1 MKKIIICL
9 LIFVKFNLASDF
21 DDVKNNLIKMNE
33 NAEIS
38 QTKINKLDDES
49 RKNLNEYRNLESKF
63 KTLQAY
69 EKQLEFQIKSQE
81 KEIKSL
87 EKQILSLE
95 ETKQIIFPL
104 TEKMTFAFSQ
114 LLDKDIPFLKEERT
128 KRADDLKQMLE
139 FSDVSLSEKYR
150 RIIEAYKIEYD
161 FANTIESY
169 QDDLS
174 VGGEVLKVDFLR
186 VGRMGLYY
194 LSLDEQKAGY
204 YDNAEKNFK
213 PLDKIYL
220 KNIKQAVKV
229 AKKHS
234 APNVLL
240 LPIKAQR
247 IN

>member
-1 MKKIIICL
+1 MNRVLILCL
-9 LIFVKFNLASDF
+9 VFVKFAFGADF
-21 DDVKNNLIKMNE
+21 DDVKNGVITMNE
-33 NAEIS
+33 NAAAS
-38 QTKINKLDDES
+38 QNKIDKLDDET
-49 RKNLNEYRNLESKF
+49 RKNLSEFRSLDSKL

-69 EKQLEFQIKSQE
+69 EKQLEFQVQSQE

-87 EKQILSLE
+87 ENQILSLE
-95 ETKQIIFPL
+95 ETKQIVFPL
-104 TEKMTFAFSQ
+104 TEKMASAFGELVQ
-114 LLDKDIPFLKEERT
+114 KDIPFLSDERQ
-128 KRADDLKQMLE
+128 KRAESLKQMLE
-139 FSDVSLSEKYR
+139 FSDISLSEKYR

-161 FANTIESY
+161 FTNTIEAY
-169 QDDLS
+169 QGDLS

-204 YDNAEKNFK
+204 YDVAEKGFK
-213 PLDKIYL
+213 TLDKQYL

-234 APNVLL
+234 APNVLI
-240 LPIKAQR
+240 LPINTQR